1 MVRNFRQGGYNTLVA
16 TCVGEEG
23 LDIGEVDLIVCF
35 DAHKSPIRLVQRMGR
50 TGRKRS
56 GRIVVIVAEGKEEQI
71 YLKSQS
77 NKTSIHRAIRDGCK
91 SLQFYQAAPR
101 MIPRH
106 IHPEVHKMHMS
117 IDAYIDPK
125 AGKSGRAVK
134 GRGGQSRLS
143 FGPTRKDPKGVYLT
157 DGELDYWSKNFA
169 LSDRDSKAIEQ
180 AVNQCVSQPPSLM
193 SIAKLNPKHGRET
206 SPSTSHNVSFG
217 VNSSMNSSASQSGC
231 SLSLSRWVHW
241 QTAPVLHKIVG
252 DSLRSRQL
260 TSSLEFMDL
269 CQTSERMGHSYEL
282 EMETFLNM
290 EDIKTGWRGRR
301 GTPEGVSEGQ
311 EKDDGCTR
319 KRNKTC
325 KRQRIFEDSSE
336 DEDFL

>member
-1 MVRNFRQGGYNTLVA
+1 MVA

-117 IDAYIDPK
+117 IDAYVDPK
-125 AGKSGRAVK
+125 TGKLGRAVK
-134 GRGGQSRLS
+134 G
-143 FGPTRKDPKGVYLT
+143 
-157 DGELDYWSKNFA
+157 
-169 LSDRDSKAIEQ
+169 
-180 AVNQCVSQPPSLM
+180 
-193 SIAKLNPKHGRET
+193 
-206 SPSTSHNVSFG
+206 
-217 VNSSMNSSASQSGC
+217 
-231 SLSLSRWVHW
+231 
-241 QTAPVLHKIVG
+241 
-252 DSLRSRQL
+252 
-260 TSSLEFMDL
+260 
-269 CQTSERMGHSYEL
+269 
-282 EMETFLNM
+282 
-290 EDIKTGWRGRR
+290 
-301 GTPEGVSEGQ
+301 
-311 EKDDGCTR
+311 
-319 KRNKTC
+319 
-325 KRQRIFEDSSE
+325 
-336 DEDFL
+336 